1 MKQKGFDYLKKITA
15 VDYTDRI
22 EVLYFLY
29 DTASAKSD
37 IVKVVLN
44 PTDPAVPSVLRLYK
58 SADWY
63 ERELAEMFG
72 VKITGRRTKRLL
84 LEKWNGVDAP
94 LRKSFV
100 WGSDYKKS
108 GAD

>member
-29 DTASAKSD
+29 DISSARSET
-37 IVKVVLN
+37 VKVVL
-44 PTDPAVPSVLRLYK
+44 DPGDLAVPSIVSVYK
-58 SADWY
+58 AADWY
-63 ERELAEMFG
+63 ERELAEMFDI
-72 VKITGRRTKRLL
+72 KISGRRTKRLL
-84 LEKWNGVDAP
+84 LENWNGTDAP
-94 LRKSFV
+94 LRKSFA

>member
-29 DTASAKSD
+29 DTSSARAET
-37 IVKVVLN
+37 VKVVLG
-44 PTDPAVPSVLRLYK
+44 PGDLAVPSIVSVYR

-72 VKITGRRTKRLL
+72 IRILGRRTRRLL
-84 LEKWNGVDAP
+84 LEKWNGIDAP

-100 WGSDYKKS
+100 WGSD
-108 GAD
+108 